1 LTLKPEPNPED
12 MTAADIE
19 KILSIKDPPDFVETQ
34 WKKEEIGDDA
44 AQDILDDEA
53 DSAFGGMPK
62 GRSVSPRIQAL
73 RDFGIQL
80 QEGDLAKRIKK
91 KKKKDA
97 ESPTEAVA
105 LGAESVPGA
114 GGIDQGSEI
123 SEEEE

>member
-1 LTLKPEPNPED
+1 
-12 MTAADIE
+12 
-19 KILSIKDPPDFVETQ
+19 
-34 WKKEEIGDDA
+34 
-44 AQDILDDEA
+44 
-53 DSAFGGMPK
+53 MPK

-80 QEGDLAKRIKK
+80 QEDALARRIKRN

-105 LGAESVPGA
+105 LGGESVPG
-114 GGIDQGSEI
+114 GSGIDQGSKI